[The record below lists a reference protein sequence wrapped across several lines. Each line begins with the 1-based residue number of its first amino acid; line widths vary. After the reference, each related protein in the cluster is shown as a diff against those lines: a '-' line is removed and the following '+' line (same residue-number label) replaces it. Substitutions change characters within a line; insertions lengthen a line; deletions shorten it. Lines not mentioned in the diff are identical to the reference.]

1 MKRRPPAQTR
11 TKKQQLQQAK
21 KSGFLLGVQCGANA
35 AKHLIKSGWTDME
48 KFEAEVL
55 SRVRGK

>member
-1 MKRRPPAQTR
+1 MKRPRIKPL
-11 TKKQQLQQAK
+11 TKKQLQQTKEAE
-21 KSGFLLGVQCGANA
+21 FLLGVRCGANA